1 MSEKK
6 DLTRSDLVRLRR
18 ERENTQRME
27 RAKKE
32 STRTKPPAA
41 RRSRQEV
48 TQPRRRTEGGNR
60 GRSPNSPRSTR
71 RRFHNA
77 LLPVAPD
84 AELRGISISRP
95 NLGKRLP
102 SFLLVALLG
111 VALYF
116 AFNAPQLQVA
126 QAQITGNQM
135 LPPEEVN
142 AALNIAGQPAFLL
155 VPSKL
160 ERQLRLTF
168 PEITYA
174 KVDVALPN
182 FVSVNVIE
190 RKPVI
195 RWEQGASFTW
205 VSEDGVAFRPRGEA
219 PGLISVLAL
228 SAPPTEGNISP
239 DSLTPAPF
247 ISSNMVRA
255 IKGLANHVPPGA
267 VVLYDASFGFGW
279 NDPRGWK
286 VYFGTSAS
294 DVELKMRV
302 YESMVNSLAERGI
315 RPVLINVTYPTAP
328 YYRMSE

>member
-18 ERENTQRME
+18 DRENTQRID
-27 RAKKE
+27 RARKE
-32 STRTKPPAA
+32 STRQNPPVA
-41 RRSRQEV
+41 RRSRQGSP
-48 TQPRRRTEGGNR
+48 QPRRKAERGNQ
-60 GRSPNSPRSTR
+60 GRNGR
-71 RRFHNA
+71 RHFHNA

-95 NLGKRLP
+95 NLGRRLP

-111 VALYF
+111 AALYF

-126 QAQITGNQM
+126 QAQIAGNQM
-135 LPPEEVN
+135 LPPEEIN
-142 AALNIAGQPAFLL
+142 AALNIAGEPAFLL

-174 KVDVALPN
+174 KVDVSLPN
-182 FVSVNVIE
+182 AVSVNVIE

-247 ISSNMVRA
+247 ISASMVRS

-267 VVLYDASFGFGW
+267 VILYDASFGFGW

-286 VYFGTSAS
+286 VYFGTSAT

-302 YESMVNSLAERGI
+302 YESMVNSLSERGI
-315 RPVLINVTYPTAP
+315 RPALINVTYPTAP